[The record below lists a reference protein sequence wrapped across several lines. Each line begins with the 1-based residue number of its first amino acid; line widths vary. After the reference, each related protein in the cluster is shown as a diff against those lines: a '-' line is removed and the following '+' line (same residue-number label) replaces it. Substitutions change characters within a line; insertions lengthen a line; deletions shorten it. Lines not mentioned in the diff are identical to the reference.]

1 MEISLDKIKA
11 VREQAGAD
19 VMDAKKALEDSG
31 GDIEKALDTLRD
43 KGMASAIKKGGRETG
58 EGLIETYVHGGGKVG
73 VMLEVNCETDFVAR
87 TDDFKELCH
96 NLAMQIAAMSP
107 IYINA
112 DEIPDDEKR
121 SPEELAL
128 TSQAYIRD
136 PAVSVSDLILEA
148 AGKLGE
154 NVKIKRFSRFALGE

>member
-11 VREQAGAD
+11 VREQAGAG
-19 VMDAKKALEDSG
+19 VMDAEKALEDSG

>member
-11 VREQAGAD
+11 VREQAGAG

-73 VMLEVNCETDFVAR
+73 VMLEVNGETDFVAR

>member
-1 MEISLDKIKA
+1 
-11 VREQAGAD
+11 
-19 VMDAKKALEDSG
+19 MDAKKALEDSG

>member
-11 VREQAGAD
+11 VREQAGAG

>member
-11 VREQAGAD
+11 VREQAGAG

-148 AGKLGE
+148 ADKLGE
-154 NVKIKRFSRFALGE
+154 NVNIKRFSRFALGE

>member
-11 VREQAGAD
+11 VREQAGAG
-19 VMDAKKALEDSG
+19 VIDAKKALEDSG

-43 KGMASAIKKGGRETG
+43 KGMDSAFKKGGRETG

>member
-11 VREQAGAD
+11 VREQAGAG

-31 GDIEKALDTLRD
+31 GDIEKALDKLRD
-43 KGMASAIKKGGRETG
+43 KGMASAIKKGGRKTE

-112 DEIPDDEKR
+112 DEIPDDEKG
-121 SPEELAL
+121 SPEEVAL

-154 NVKIKRFSRFALGE
+154 NVKIKRFARFALRE

>member
-11 VREQAGAD
+11 VREQAGAG

-87 TDDFKELCH
+87 TDDFKELCK
-96 NLAMQIAAMSP
+96 
-107 IYINA
+107 IN
-112 DEIPDDEKR
+112 KR
-121 SPEELAL
+121 
-128 TSQAYIRD
+128 R
-136 PAVSVSDLILEA
+136 
-148 AGKLGE
+148 K
-154 NVKIKRFSRFALGE
+154 